1 MHPVYQKFSFTHN
14 ESKVIVFSVI
24 LLLSGL
30 LINYLSGMP
39 SEYSAPIS
47 FGSSRNFSG
56 YNPEQK
62 NNGESSNTVISE
74 YEDILIKNESSEDSL
89 DSEKKKK
96 KTKKEDKLAGVQ
108 ININTAAKEQLIM
121 LPGVGESTADK
132 IIMYRENHNGFRKIE
147 DIMKIKGIGK
157 KKFEKLKPFIKV
169 D

>member
-1 MHPVYQKFSFTHN
+1 MHPILQKISFTRN
-14 ESKVIVFSVI
+14 ESKIIIFSAV

-30 LINYLSGMP
+30 LINFISSTQAEFKAPASINNENKFRNYINGQTNSGANIITT
-39 SEYSAPIS
+39 EDEDTII
-47 FGSSRNFSG
+47 
-56 YNPEQK
+56 
-62 NNGESSNTVISE
+62 NNENAA
-74 YEDILIKNESSEDSL
+74 DSL
-89 DSEKKKK
+89 KTESKKK

-132 IIMYRENHNGFRKIE
+132 IIMYRDNHNGFRKIE